1 MNRLSVRL
9 LLSHA
14 LVAVIG
20 GLTTYL
26 LVRFLAPQMYDR
38 DVRMMGGAG
47 GPGGPGGGPGVGGAG
62 LREIAVSAMNNAV
75 LVGVLAGIVTAV
87 LAGAYSS
94 SRVMRPLRAVS
105 AATHTLAQG
114 RYDRPVA
121 VPREVELAAVAEDVN
136 ALGER
141 LAETEARRVRLL
153 GEVAHEMRTP
163 LTVLDGYV
171 EGMVDGVF
179 EPGPEV
185 LAELGA
191 EVRRLRRLADDLSAL
206 SRAEE
211 GRLELRAAEV
221 DLAGLAVRA
230 AERLRT
236 QLDDA
241 GVRLEVPAPTGPL
254 PVTADADRLAQ
265 VVTNLV
271 GNALAATP
279 AGGLVE
285 VTSRRAGGE
294 AVVSV
299 RDTGT
304 GLAAGDLERVFERFY
319 RVPGG
324 GDARAGRHTG
334 SGIGLTIARG
344 IARAHGGDVTASSGG
359 PGRGSTFELRVPLS
373 G

>member
-14 LVAVIG
+14 LVAAIG

-38 DVRMMGGAG
+38 DVRMLG
-47 GPGGPGGGPGVGGAG
+47 GPGGPGGSGGPGAGGAG
-62 LREIAVSAMNNAV
+62 LREVAVSAMNNAV

-114 RYDRPVA
+114 RYDRRVA

-221 DLAGLAVRA
+221 DVAGLAVRA

-241 GVRLEVPAPTGPL
+241 GVRLEVPAPAGPL
-254 PVTADADRLAQ
+254 TVTADADRLAQ

-279 AGGLVE
+279 AGGAVE
-285 VTSRRAGGE
+285 VRSRRDGGD

-319 RVPGG
+319 RVAG
-324 GDARAGRHTG
+324 GDGARRHGG

-344 IARAHGGDVTASSGG
+344 IARAHGGDVTASSAG
-359 PGRGSTFELRVPLS
+359 PGRGSTFELRVPLRRA
-373 G
+373 